1 MLITCMSSD
10 HEQADMYVLVRV
22 DLASQEV
29 RSEVSYQFEFSESR
43 KVEFVTNDI
52 AVVLVM
58 DHENSYLELWNVKYL
73 TFVYLFD
80 RVSLGLDALTIMD
93 MKVTNSYVYILDYGT
108 GIYQLIASNL
118 ALKLFIK
125 V

>member
-1 MLITCMSSD
+1 MSSD

-22 DLASQEV
+22 DLVSQEV

-43 KVEFVTNDI
+43 KVEFVTNDL

-58 DHENSYLELWNVKYL
+58 DHENSYLELWNVNYL
-73 TFVYLFD
+73 TFVCVFD

-93 MKVTNSYVYILDYGT
+93 MKVSNSYVYILDYGT